1 MKEPS
6 KTNRRNPTINL
17 ILLLA
22 ILCIFALNA
31 STYAATK
38 KITLSK
44 TSTSLCW
51 NVPGRNSFVLKA
63 KLYGG
68 LTGEVRFSSSD
79 EAIARVD
86 DSGKLTGLKKG
97 KAVITVSCG
106 GAKAECAVT
115 VYESGIKLLSSK
127 SATIKEDWV
136 YQIRIETAPKTTT
149 VTYSSSD
156 NSVATVSDTG
166 LVTAQKPGAVVIT
179 IRSNGKSKTV
189 RFTVKPA
196 EVRKL
201 KWNSSWEFASFSKIH
216 TGRPKMYRAS
226 NPNGKVVA
234 VNAGHGTRGGESVQ
248 TLCHPDGTAKVT
260 NGSTAIGSI
269 YAVADSYGTRFLD
282 GTTEAAANLSLAL
295 IFRDKL
301 LAAGYDVLIIRE
313 DYNSGLDVIART
325 VFANQYADCH
335 LSLHYDSSTNN
346 KGFYY
351 LGVPDIASYRA
362 MYPVKT
368 HYQKS
373 NRMGECLLAAMRK
386 KGIKI
391 FSRGNMP
398 TDLMQTS
405 YSKIASLDVEVG
417 DRASLHTPAA
427 QTPIAEALVDG
438 LNKFFGF

>member
-1 MKEPS
+1 MKEPN
-6 KTNRRNPTINL
+6 KTNRRNPSTKIL
-17 ILLLA
+17 ILLAL
-22 ILCIFALNA
+22 LCILSLNI

-44 TSTSLCW
+44 SSTSLCW
-51 NVPGRNSFVLKA
+51 NVPGRNSFILKA
-63 KLYGG
+63 KLSGG
-68 LTGEVRFSSSD
+68 LTGKVVFSSSD
-79 EAIARVD
+79 ASVASVDEA
-86 DSGKLTGLKKG
+86 GKVTGLKKG
-97 KAVITVSCG
+97 KATIIASCG
-106 GAKAECAVT
+106 TITAECAVT

-166 LVTAQKPGAVVIT
+166 LVTAQKPGTVVIT

-260 NGSTAIGSI
+260 NGSTVIGSI

-301 LAAGYDVLIIRE
+301 LAAGY
-313 DYNSGLDVIART
+313 